1 MINHVAERT
10 IARTL
15 GIGSAFVA
23 VFVVAGS
30 FFLLPSVTDPVNV
43 TKLFALGG
51 VAAGAFAVL
60 LAFGVQELWHSS
72 KALVVLAGLFLLASI
87 NAIVNSSAPL
97 TQNIYGAYGRN
108 TAFLTYLLLIFVILS
123 AVVLRTNKSFTT
135 LIYGLF
141 AAGLVNVIYCG
152 WALLF
157 GDFIPWNN
165 PYGNILGT
173 FGNPNF
179 IGAFLGLFAASMVA
193 YSFKSGLHIGFKLL
207 SVVVFEISAIEIYL
221 SNAIQGRV
229 VVAAGL
235 AIVGFYLVRS
245 NPYFSVANIGYIF
258 LFVALNAFGFAVY
271 EVINPNSTLP
281 QFRPAVLL
289 AIFGF
294 FLLRSK
300 FQFKVPFAQVGYT
313 ILVTITGVVAL
324 LGALQI
330 GPLTKFIYKTSVS
343 LRGEYWQAGWN
354 MGTDHP
360 LTGVG
365 FDTYGDWYRRARD
378 SQALVLPGPNTTTNA
393 AHNVPFDVFAFGGW
407 PLFVA
412 YLGILALSVI
422 AIIKVTA
429 RNRTYDPIFVTLT
442 TAWVCYQL
450 QSIISINQIGLAI
463 WGWLF
468 GGALI
473 AYEIATRPTAVEV
486 SSPSQQTGP
495 RVKKKKQQSETI
507 FSSTLIA
514 GVGAVVGLLVAVPP
528 YSADAKWRTAITSQ
542 DARKV
547 EEALVPTYLNPEN
560 SYKYANAA
568 QLFEGSKLFDL
579 AYKYAKI
586 GVEFNPDNFD
596 AWKVLHFVSS
606 STPEDKALAL
616 ENMKRLDP
624 NNPNVLG

>member
-1 MINHVAERT
+1 VI
-10 IARTL
+10 
-15 GIGSAFVA
+15 
-23 VFVVAGS
+23 
-30 FFLLPSVTDPVNV
+30 
-43 TKLFALGG
+43 
-51 VAAGAFAVL
+51 
-60 LAFGVQELWHSS
+60 
-72 KALVVLAGLFLLASI
+72 LAGLFLVASV
-87 NAIVNSSAPL
+87 NAIINSSGPL

-108 TAFLTYLLLIFVILS
+108 TAFLTYVLLIFLILS
-123 AVVLRTNKSFTT
+123 AVVLRTTQSFTI

-141 AAGLVNVIYCG
+141 AAGIVNVIYCG
-152 WALLF
+152 WVILF
-157 GDFIPWNN
+157 GDFIPWSN

-179 IGAFLGLFAASMVA
+179 IGAFLGLFAASLVA
-193 YSFKSGLHIGFKLL
+193 YSFKSGLHIGLKLL
-207 SVVVFEISAIEIYL
+207 SVVIFEISVLEIVD
-221 SNAIQGRV
+221 SNAIQGQV
-229 VVAAGL
+229 LVAAGL

-300 FQFKVPFAQVGYT
+300 FRFKVPFAQVGYT
-313 ILVTITGVVAL
+313 LLVTIAGVFAL
-324 LGALQI
+324 LGALQS
-330 GPLTKFIYKTSVS
+330 GPLAKYIYKTSVS

-354 MGTDHP
+354 MGSEHP

-378 SQALVLPGPNTTTNA
+378 LQALVLPGPNTTTNA

-407 PLFVA
+407 PLFIP
-412 YLGILALSVI
+412 YLGILLLSVI

-429 RNRTYDPIFVTLT
+429 RARAYDPIFVTLT

-463 WGWLF
+463 WGWIF

-473 AYEIATRPTAVEV
+473 AYEVATRPKRADDGGAAGKTN
-486 SSPSQQTGP
+486 GP
-495 RVKKKKQQSETI
+495 RVVKKKQSETI

-514 GVGAVVGLLVAVPP
+514 GIGAVLGLLIASPP
-528 YSADAKWRTAITSQ
+528 YSADSKWRSALISQ
-542 DARKV
+542 DSTKV
-547 EEALVPTYLNPEN
+547 EEALTPGYLNPPN
-560 SYKYANAA
+560 SYKYANAV
-568 QLFEGSKLFDL
+568 QLLENSKLYDL
-579 AYKYAKI
+579 AYKYAQI
-586 GVEFNPDNFD
+586 SVQFNPDNFD
-596 AWKVLHFVSS
+596 SWKMFYFISKSS
-606 STPEDKALAL
+606 AAEKAIAL

>member
-1 MINHVAERT
+1 MLAERT
-10 IARTL
+10 VARIL

-23 VFVVAGS
+23 IVVVTGT
-30 FFLLPSVTDPVNV
+30 VTDPVNV

-51 VAAGAFAVL
+51 VAVGAFAVVL
-60 LAFGVQELWHSS
+60 GFGVRELWRSS
-72 KALVVLAGLFLLASI
+72 KALVVLVGLFLLAS
-87 NAIVNSSAPL
+87 VNSIINSSGPL
-97 TQNIYGAYGRN
+97 TQNLYGAYGRN
-108 TAFLTYLLLIFVILS
+108 TAFIAYLLLIFVILS
-123 AVVLRTNKSFTT
+123 AAVLRINKSFTT

-141 AAGLVNVIYCG
+141 AAGVVNVVYCG
-152 WALLF
+152 WVIIF
-157 GDFIPWNN
+157 GDFVPWNN

-179 IGAFLGLFAASMVA
+179 IGAFLGIFAASLVA
-193 YSFKSGLHIGFKLL
+193 YSVKSGLHIGLRLL
-207 SVVVFEISAIEIYL
+207 SVVIFVISVIEIVD
-221 SNAIQGRV
+221 SSAIQGRV

-235 AIVGFYLVRS
+235 AIIGFYLVRS
-245 NPYFSVANIGYIF
+245 KFDSA
-258 LFVALNAFGFAVY
+258 LF
-271 EVINPNSTLP
+271 
-281 QFRPAVLL
+281 
-289 AIFGF
+289 
-294 FLLRSK
+294 
-300 FQFKVPFAQVGYT
+300 QVGYV
-313 ILVTITGVVAL
+313 IAISVGGVFAL

-330 GPLTKFIYKTSVS
+330 GPLTKYIYKTSVS

-354 MGTDHP
+354 MGSDHP

-378 SQALVLPGPNTTTNA
+378 TQALVLPGPNTVTNA

-407 PLFVA
+407 PLFIS

-422 AIIKVTA
+422 AIIKVTL
-429 RNRTYDPIFVTLT
+429 RTRAYDPIFVTLT

-450 QSIISINQIGLAI
+450 QSIISINQIGLAV

-473 AYEIATRPTAVEV
+473 AYEVATRPMEDSGENANSTAPKGRRV
-486 SSPSQQTGP
+486 
-495 RVKKKKQQSETI
+495 VKKKQSETI

-514 GVGAVVGLLVAVPP
+514 GIGAVIGLLLASPP
-528 YSADAKWRTAITSQ
+528 YSADAKWRTATTSQ
-542 DARKV
+542 DAGLV
-547 EEALVPTYLNPEN
+547 EQALTPGYLNPEN

-568 QLFEGSKLFDL
+568 QIFEESKLYDL

-596 AWKVLHFVSS
+596 AWRVLYSVSK
-606 STPEDKALAL
+606 STPEEKASAL
-616 ENMKRLDP
+616 ENMNRLDP